1 MHFLSRCPPQ
11 IGRRSVI
18 VWAIDGG
25 ARLRSLDERVSRL
38 FDLAFTLHLCAQ
50 FGHLF
55 EVLGDFFL
63 VDIR

>member
-1 MHFLSRCPPQ
+1 MADF
-11 IGRRSVI
+11 RRQHSCTSCRVI
-18 VWAIDGG
+18 SSDRTSKNA
-25 ARLRSLDERVSRL
+25 RVSRL

-55 EVLGDFFL
+55 EVLGDVFL